1 MVLSILA
8 DGRKLTLY
16 VILQKKICMVELFS
30 NVTRKGMIEGLLVEC
45 IEKSGI
51 EDRMLG

>member
-8 DGRKLTLY
+8 DGRKLTLF

-30 NVTRKGMIEGLLVEC
+30 NVMRKGMIEGLLFEC
-45 IEKSGI
+45 MREVW
-51 EDRMLG
+51 ERR